1 MAKPMAHKI
10 ELPLEA
16 VGLEKLQKDLE
27 IAQMTAKE
35 LSRLAGKIAEDVY
48 ELKIAIKQPPGA
60 TGDCED

>member
-1 MAKPMAHKI
+1 MELKI

-27 IAQMTAKE
+27 IAQMVAKE

-48 ELKIAIKQPPGA
+48 ELKIAIKQPPAA
-60 TGDCED
+60 TGDCKD

>member
-1 MAKPMAHKI
+1 MAHKI

-27 IAQMTAKE
+27 IAQMVAKE

>member
-1 MAKPMAHKI
+1 MAHKI

-16 VGLEKLQKDLE
+16 VGLEELQKDLE

-35 LSRLAGKIAEDVY
+35 LSRLAGKIAEDIY

-60 TGDCED
+60 TDDCED

>member
-1 MAKPMAHKI
+1 MAHKI

-27 IAQMTAKE
+27 IAQETARA
-35 LSRLAGKIAEDVY
+35 LARLAGEIAEDMY

>member
-1 MAKPMAHKI
+1 MAHKI

-27 IAQMTAKE
+27 IAQATARTLAK
-35 LSRLAGKIAEDVY
+35 LAGKIAEDVY
-48 ELKIAIKQPPGA
+48 ELKIAIKQPPAA

>member
-1 MAKPMAHKI
+1 MAHKI

-27 IAQMTAKE
+27 IAQMAAKE

>member
-1 MAKPMAHKI
+1 MELKI

-27 IAQMTAKE
+27 IAQMVAKE

-48 ELKIAIKQPPGA
+48 ELKIAIKQPSGV
-60 TGDCED
+60 TGDCKN